1 MSTNNPYKPGLFIT
15 LEGIDGA
22 GKSTQLQTIV
32 DTLRQLGRDVLLT
45 REPGGT
51 PLGESL
57 RGLLLH
63 QPMHPST
70 ETLLMFAARQEH
82 VLNVIEPALL
92 RGRDVVCDRFTAATL
107 AYQGGGK
114 GVPAERIRS
123 LARWVHHGLEPDCTI
138 LLDLPVDLA
147 AQRLAASRERD
158 RFEQQ
163 DRDFFERVRAS
174 YRRQAAHAPDRWL
187 VVDATQPVTTVGQRI
202 AAHLRELVHRHAQA

>member
-1 MSTNNPYKPGLFIT
+1 MSANNPYKPGLFIT
-15 LEGIDGA
+15 LEGVDGA

-32 DTLRQLGRDVLLT
+32 DTLRELGRDVLLT

-57 RGLLLH
+57 RELLLH
-63 QPMHPST
+63 QAMHPST

-163 DRDFFERVRAS
+163 DRAFFERVRAS

-187 VVDATQPVTTVGQRI
+187 VVDAAQPVDAVGQRI
-202 AAHLRELVHRHAQA
+202 AAHLRDLVQRHALA